1 MKQLSR
7 LPVLT
12 ALCAGLGILCLCI
25 RQWLLQT
32 GIDSK
37 GLLTAGHP
45 GTWIS
50 LLLLA
55 AVICILCLALRQR
68 QVYHF
73 HPTALSAV
81 SMLFF
86 AIGYGFAAWKLISDR
101 AQTLSLIAGILA
113 VVSVLCT
120 LLLAV
125 ALLCKF
131 RLHPFVYCPP
141 VLFLMVLL
149 ICRYQQ
155 WSGESELQ
163 RYLFQ
168 LLSVICLMFA
178 AYHRAALEADKK
190 GIRPYLLLSRAAI
203 FFCIAAIP
211 GGSYAVLYGCSAVA
225 LILDGFTEA
234 NQQEA

>member
-1 MKQLSR
+1 MKHLSR

-12 ALCAGLGILCLCI
+12 GLCAGLGIICLCV

-32 GIDSK
+32 GVDSK
-37 GLLTAGHP
+37 GLLVAGHP
-45 GTWIS
+45 GTWAS

-55 AVICILCLALRQR
+55 AVLCMLCLALRQR

-73 HPTALSAV
+73 HPSTLSAV

-86 AIGYGFAAWKLISDR
+86 AIGYGFSAWKLISDR

-113 VVSVLCT
+113 AVSAVFS
-120 LLLAV
+120 LLLAF
-125 ALLCKF
+125 ALLRKL

-141 VLFLMVLL
+141 VLFFMVLL

-168 LLSVICLMFA
+168 LLSVISLMFS

-203 FFCIAAIP
+203 FFCISAIP
-211 GGSYAVLYGCSAVA
+211 GGSYAVLYGCCAVA
-225 LILDGFTEA
+225 LVLDGFTEA
-234 NQQEA
+234 SRQEA